1 MADTIIC
8 RVSVIYV
15 FLPSGTEFALQH
27 GILIYFLY
35 MDYEGGNNM
44 LEKIYELVYVTGVT
58 YFILIVSLIIMIG
71 YLLGRITIK
80 GVSLG
85 TAGVFIVALIV
96 GALFKDN
103 IVNITIS
110 TKGDFLSGF
119 KTIEALGLVFFVT
132 SVGFIAG
139 PNFFSN
145 MKRYF
150 KSYFLLGVIVIA
162 FGALSCVACYYI
174 GIGSEPDHDYFV
186 SMLVG
191 ILSGA
196 LTSTP
201 AFSASKAS
209 VVDAFAANDAVK
221 AAGLED
227 AVTVGHGIAYL
238 FGVIGVVLFVQL
250 IPKLL
255 HANMEEE
262 VKKISVPSDKKSKA
276 KKERKTFTIDSYGLF
291 VFGITSVIGIFV
303 GAIRIPLTSN
313 GFDGTCFALTTTGG
327 ALLVSLIFGHF
338 GHIGPISLKVN
349 TKILEVFR
357 ELGLMLFLIGA
368 GVPGG
373 VSFVQNFKPIYFLYG
388 VIMTIVPMVVG
399 FIFAKFVMKLPLLN
413 NLGAITG
420 GMTSTPALGTLI
432 NTCKST
438 DVASAYAATYPIALI
453 TVVIAS
459 QILILTL

>member
-1 MADTIIC
+1 
-8 RVSVIYV
+8 
-15 FLPSGTEFALQH
+15 
-27 GILIYFLY
+27 
-35 MDYEGGNNM
+35 
-44 LEKIYELVYVTGVT
+44 
-58 YFILIVSLIIMIG
+58 
-71 YLLGRITIK
+71 
-80 GVSLG
+80 
-85 TAGVFIVALIV
+85 
-96 GALFKDN
+96 
-103 IVNITIS
+103 
-110 TKGDFLSGF
+110 
-119 KTIEALGLVFFVT
+119 
-132 SVGFIAG
+132 
-139 PNFFSN
+139 

-150 KSYFLLGVIVIA
+150 KSYFLLGIIVVA

-174 GIGSEPDHDYFV
+174 GIGGEPDHDYFV

-201 AFSASKAS
+201 AFSA
-209 VVDAFAANDAVK
+209 
-221 AAGLED
+221 
-227 AVTVGHGIAYL
+227 
-238 FGVIGVVLFVQL
+238 
-250 IPKLL
+250 
-255 HANMEEE
+255 
-262 VKKISVPSDKKSKA
+262 SKA

-373 VSFVQNFKPIYFLYG
+373 VSFVQNFKPIYFIYG

-432 NTCKST
+432 NICKSA
-438 DVASAYAATYPIALI
+438 DVASAYASTYPIALI
-453 TVVIAS
+453 AVVIAS